1 MSLKI
6 KLISCISLFMLM
18 LGVLIIGVYAATQ
31 TINLKGSVEFNI
43 GDTSLYIRDIRVQ
56 TEPTGAATTI
66 DDFIPGHINQSIDLN
81 LGTVQSSSGSVNVY
95 FDFVNTTQTAY
106 QATATGG
113 SGVTLTTSGTIAA
126 ASETPIENVTTADIS
141 GTITLTIQ
149 SASGTTGNISL
160 DGITITIEEYV
171 PQMVET
177 IALGQTDTG
186 EILGTAESEGYAM
199 VGSRVTLQADF
210 TGNADAV
217 FLCWLDVDGELV
229 STLADYTFTFTE
241 NSPTT
246 YYAIFDTA
254 NNNLTYRYTVSTG
267 IASVSGCNT
276 SVIGDLVI
284 PSAIYI
290 ADTFP
295 YEFSLESISSSAF
308 FGCGSLTSIII
319 PDSVTSIGNNAFYG
333 CSSLTSIAI
342 PSSVT
347 SIGDSAFESCYGLE
361 TVTINEYIYTSVT
374 SQTSCGY
381 ILYYADTVYVPQ
393 AIVENE
399 SITMGS
405 YLASNFTQG
414 ALTDGYYVFTRN

>member
-66 DDFIPGHINQSIDLN
+66 DDFIPGYINQSIDLN

-210 TGNADAV
+210 TGNADAD
-217 FLCWLDVDGELV
+217 FLGWRAGSVDGELV
-229 STLADYTFTFTE
+229 STLPDYYFTFTE
-241 NSPTT
+241 ESPTT
-246 YYAIFDTA
+246 YYAIFETA
-254 NNNLTYRYTVSTG
+254 NSILVIDPIIALLYDCDENATG
-267 IASVSGCNT
+267 E
-276 SVIGDLVI
+276 LVI
-284 PSAIYI
+284 PSLMYRDLSGTDYLMHIGDSAFQNCSNLTSVIVPALLLSIGSSAFQDCSNLTSIIISEDVKYI
-290 ADTFP
+290 GD
-295 YEFSLESISSSAF
+295 SAF
-308 FGCGSLTSIII
+308 FGCSR
-319 PDSVTSIGNNAFYG
+319 
-333 CSSLTSIAI
+333 
-342 PSSVT
+342 
-347 SIGDSAFESCYGLE
+347 LE
-361 TVTINEYIYTSVT
+361 TVTINEYIYTSCLLYT
-374 SQTSCGY
+374 SDA
-381 ILYYADTVYVPQ
+381 AD
-393 AIVENE
+393 
-399 SITMGS
+399 
-405 YLASNFTQG
+405 
-414 ALTDGYYVFTRN
+414 D